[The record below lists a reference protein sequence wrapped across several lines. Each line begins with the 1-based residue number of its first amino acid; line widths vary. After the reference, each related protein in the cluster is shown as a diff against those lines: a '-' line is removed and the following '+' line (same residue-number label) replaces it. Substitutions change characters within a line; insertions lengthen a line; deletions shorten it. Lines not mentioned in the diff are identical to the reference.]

1 MTIVKKLSLAF
12 SLLMA
17 LALPAL
23 AEVNVNRPANNSEVE
38 SRFRLSAQ
46 SVTCSSQPVSL
57 IGYSVDNGSDVT
69 LVNGTSLEETVSS
82 PAGTHTL
89 HVKAWGEA
97 GSVCVTDVDVTVRE
111 ASNSSVSMGIPSNA
125 IKVSSLQAM
134 GDWKGISDSGA
145 KGHATGST
153 TIVHSPSLSGSARR
167 FETHYTGNGDERY
180 SVSFGDDAASTN
192 FAYDGWVYLTSSSG
206 DVSNVEMDLNQVMA
220 NGETVIYGV
229 QCDGWNHTWDYTLN
243 KGTVHHPI
251 DHWAHTRQPCDPRT
265 WKINTWHHI
274 QATYSRDDLGRVT
287 YHSVWFDGVEHPFNV
302 TVPSAVALEWGRS
315 LLTNFQVDGYNGSGS
330 STVYLDNLALYRW

>member
-1 MTIVKKLSLAF
+1 MNIVKALSCASF
-12 SLLMA
+12 LLMA

-23 AEVNVNRPANNSEVE
+23 AEVNVNSPANRSEVE
-38 SRFRLSAQ
+38 SLFRLSAD
-46 SVTCSSQPVSL
+46 SITCSSQPVSL

-69 LVNGTSLEETVSS
+69 LVNGTSLEETVSL

-97 GSVCVTDVDVTVRE
+97 GSVCVTDVDITVRE
-111 ASNSSVSMGIPSNA
+111 ASNTGSMAIPSNA
-125 IKVSSLQAM
+125 IKVSGLQAM
-134 GDWKGISDSGA
+134 GNWKEIGDSGA

-153 TIVHSPSLSGSARR
+153 AIVHSPSLSGSARR

-180 SVSFGDDAASTN
+180 SMSFGDDATSTH

-206 DVSNVEMDLNQVMA
+206 DVSNVEMDLNQVMD
-220 NGETVIYGV
+220 NGETVIFGV

-243 KGTVHHPI
+243 EGTVHHPI

-265 WKINTWHHI
+265 WKINTWHHF
-274 QATYSRDDLGRVT
+274 QATYSRDDSGRVT
-287 YHSVWFDGVEHPFNV
+287 YHSVWLDGVEHPFDV
-302 TVPSAVALEWGRS
+302 TVPSAVALGWCRS
-315 LLTNFQVDGYNGSGS
+315 LLTNFQVDGFNGSGS
-330 STVYLDNLALYRW
+330 STVYLDSLVIYRW